1 MREFI
6 DFADASN
13 NNKLS
18 RAELTRFSRFAVKWL
33 TLKGE
38 LQLNERVIASSASMA
53 IAPALAELILL
64 NYDYNNDDHI
74 DIREITYD
82 LVNIVGGSKLN
93 NKILRGYIEVIDSW
107 SGSRNGMNS
116 LLDSYLR

>member
-1 MREFI
+1 M
-6 DFADASN
+6 
-13 NNKLS
+13 
-18 RAELTRFSRFAVKWL
+18 KWL